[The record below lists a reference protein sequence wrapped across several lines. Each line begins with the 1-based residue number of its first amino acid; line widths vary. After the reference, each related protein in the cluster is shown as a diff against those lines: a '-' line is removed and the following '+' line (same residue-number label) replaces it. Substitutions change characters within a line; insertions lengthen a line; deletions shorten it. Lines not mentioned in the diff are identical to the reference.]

1 MRLTDT
7 QRATIREEVLRHFG
21 DGARVLLFGSRVRD
35 DARGGDI
42 DLYLEADGSVEET
55 LARELKLYAALQ
67 RRLGEQRI
75 DIVIHRRDAPLR
87 AIDRVAR
94 QTGMAV

>member
-7 QRATIREEVLRHFG
+7 QRSVIREEVQRHFG
-21 DGARVLLFGSRVRD
+21 ENARPLLFGSRVRD

-42 DLYLEADGSVEET
+42 DLYIEAVGDPQET
-55 LARELKLYAALQ
+55 LARELKLYAVLQ

-75 DIVIHRRDAPLR
+75 DLVVRRAGSPLR
-87 AIDRVAR
+87 PIDREA
-94 QTGMAV
+94 QDTGIAL

>member
-7 QRATIREEVLRHFG
+7 QRSVIREEVQRHFG
-21 DGARVLLFGSRVRD
+21 GNARPLLFGSRVRD

-42 DLYLEADGSVEET
+42 DLYIEAVGDPQET
-55 LARELKLYAALQ
+55 LARELKLYAVLQ

-75 DIVIHRRDAPLR
+75 DLVVRRAGSPLR
-87 AIDRVAR
+87 PIDREA
-94 QTGMAV
+94 QDTGIAL

>member
-7 QRATIREEVLRHFG
+7 QRSVIREEVQRHFG
-21 DGARVLLFGSRVRD
+21 GNARPLLFGSRVRD

-42 DLYLEADGSVEET
+42 DLYIEAVGDPQET
-55 LARELKLYAALQ
+55 LARELKLYAVLQ

-75 DIVIHRRDAPLR
+75 DLVVRRVGSPLR
-87 AIDRVAR
+87 PIDREA
-94 QTGMAV
+94 QDTGIAL

>member
-7 QRATIREEVLRHFG
+7 QRSVIREEVQRHFG
-21 DGARVLLFGSRVRD
+21 GNARPLLFGSRVRD

-42 DLYLEADGSVEET
+42 DLYIEAVGDPQET
-55 LARELKLYAALQ
+55 LARELKLYAVLQ

-75 DIVIHRRDAPLR
+75 DLLVRRVGSPLR
-87 AIDRVAR
+87 PIDREA
-94 QTGMAV
+94 QDTGIAL